1 MVRHRRHLHQNPE
14 VGINLPDTHQYVLEQ
29 LQACGLDPEFHP
41 GAGISVLVRGAA
53 NTMTPMVFRA
63 DMDALPV
70 QENPDVPFRSARDGA
85 MHACGHD
92 LHTAT
97 LLGLA
102 QDLVDR
108 PTVRDV
114 VLVFQPGEESHRGA
128 LKVLQHKNLQL
139 KTAEAFAVHVNA
151 VMPTGSIA
159 YSRGTFMAYGDWFL
173 LDIHGPGGH
182 ASAPERA
189 GNPVRAG
196 SQFVEEL
203 VSIAQELSTRRG
215 RVVATVTEFLSGNTV
230 NVIPTQ
236 GSLRGTIRSV
246 TESQREELHTRMHEL
261 CDHMAVLH
269 GLEISLSITTGYP
282 AVISEPDFVNA
293 FLGALEREGLGG
305 HVKEMEH
312 PSMVIEDFSYF
323 LHRWPGAMVYVG
335 AAVGENPSFNHSA
348 GAQFDEDAMKT
359 SFAVFRALAPAAES
373 NGKG

>member
-14 VGINLPDTHQYVLEQ
+14 VGIDLPDTHQYVVEQ
-29 LQACGLDPEFHP
+29 LQTWGLAPEFHP
-41 GAGISVLVRGAA
+41 SAGISVLIPGAVR
-53 NTMTPMVFRA
+53 TMTPMVFRA
-63 DMDALPV
+63 DMDALAV
-70 QENPDVPFRSARDGA
+70 QENPDIPFRSARDGA

-102 QDLVDR
+102 EDLVDR
-108 PTVRDV
+108 PTDRDV
-114 VLVFQPGEESHRGA
+114 VVVFQPGEESHRGA
-128 LKVLQHKNLQL
+128 TKVLEHKNLQL
-139 KTAEAFAVHVNA
+139 KSAEAFAVHVNA
-151 VMPTGSIA
+151 VMPTGSIG

-182 ASAPERA
+182 ASSPERA

-203 VSIAQELSTRRG
+203 VSIAQELSIPGG

-230 NVIPTQ
+230 NVIPTY
-236 GSLRGTIRSV
+236 GSLRGTMRSV

-261 CDHMAVLH
+261 CKRLA
-269 GLEISLSITTGYP
+269 GLNNMEISLSITTGYP
-282 AVISEPDFVNA
+282 AVISEPDFMSA
-293 FLGALEREGLGG
+293 FLGAVEREGLGDRLE
-305 HVKEMEH
+305 EMEH
-312 PSMVIEDFSYF
+312 PNMVMEDFSYF

-359 SFAVFRALAPAAES
+359 SFAVFRSLAPAAES